1 MTENN
6 QNKDEKKNV
15 CSARDKNRGVSR
27 KKMNVT
33 NNIIN
38 MEGIVIEIWRGN
50 VYLMDY
56 N

>member
-1 MTENN
+1 MAENN
-6 QNKDEKKNV
+6 KNKDEKNA
-15 CSARDKNRGVSR
+15 CSARRKYRPDSR
-27 KKMNVT
+27 KKRNVT

-50 VYLMDY
+50 VYIMDY